1 MIAASWPMPKSFI
14 PSPRKDSEEDS
25 IVKDTINVLNQKK
38 GQLKNVLSESEKIM
52 LQDFLNDA
60 IKKLASKVLVKSLTE
75 NIKFEVI
82 THDLDDAYVQKGE
95 IPFPKQK
102 QPSLFEDTD
111 EEYF

>member
-1 MIAASWPMPKSFI
+1 MIAASWPMPKSYT
-14 PSPRKDSEEDS
+14 PPVRKQSEEDS

-38 GQLKNVLSESEKIM
+38 GELKDVLSQSEKIM

-75 NIKFEVI
+75 SIKFEVV
-82 THDLDDAYVQKGE
+82 THDLDDAYAPKGE
-95 IPFPKQK
+95 IPFPKNK
-102 QPSLFEDTD
+102 QPSLFENTD